1 MAKND
6 WIVAGLNNPDFTPYD
21 FSTIADLTLD
31 NTQMLQKDQYL
42 KSDFIKNHDMFKD
55 ESGNFSEDRF
65 NQYYQL
71 KLNEFREFQEQE
83 FPKGPQLDMFDTDR
97 TKDSRVKDIRF
108 EIGRHVNPDR
118 QAVGIEGVR
127 VWSDPT
133 QTKSEIAQS
142 QKIWDTEKQEFKDYS
157 SNDKALVNGIVDW
170 VKEVFSDP
178 LVMAQWEEDGEHI
191 DPITGLT
198 RTHKKGDYKLN
209 EKGTYY
215 YETLG
220 NRSAI
225 GKEVLSVFDT
235 LSVDGEGINKYDFF
249 DSDDVKK
256 SAAGVIAKNVAAL
269 IPLFTPLGT
278 AYSWALV
285 AKEFSK
291 ALPMLY
297 GFATILGD
305 SNETPKWINNVA
317 AFGAKMSTG
326 TSQYAKENTFSFENF
341 GNLIADVALQWGQ
354 QKAIAEGINKL
365 RGSTDYIKKAQ
376 ESAEALYKVKAREL
390 GASEELWEVCKN
402 KFLPEAQK
410 MATQAGQLGRD
421 ISMAY
426 MAIVSNSDLYNDMR
440 NQGLSKSE
448 SAAIALGST
457 LGMFGLN
464 KYTGLGEIFFD
475 DATDDAVK
483 MARLAIKEEMKDA
496 GNMFTAIKNSN
507 LPEPNK
513 LLKFIKTA
521 SDKAGNVMSKFS
533 EGVKY
538 HTLNFA
544 GKAFGEGLEEVSEEL
559 ISDVSKQIYELAG
572 QFGFDTTAKDIG
584 AWDNALERYSMSFIG
599 GALGGGI
606 FYGKEALIDGKS
618 YKNDIKN
625 QELQTL
631 IRNGHANELRSMVR
645 EMKEQGKLASTKL
658 SASKYE
664 TDEKGNQ
671 VWLTTDNK
679 AESQNDAI
687 GNAILDKINA
697 LEEVINQNRI
707 GLSDEQ
713 LFENMVLTEK
723 RYKRYEKIAPLTNY
737 YQDFNNIVK
746 NLIAAELDLKKA
758 SQTVEGTV
766 NGTPL
771 TDARLTPEQEA
782 SRQEQLLKLR
792 ENVDK
797 YRQQK
802 DEFLAGD
809 TSLEYTRKLNFI
821 MDPMLHS
828 QYLSIDVDQFFAEKY
843 GDRKPEE
850 LNPEELIK
858 FQQDWQK
865 KLESTLKEE
874 VSQSWEKFK
883 AHEQL
888 IIPELSELEQETPIY
903 KKFSKDTEILFGN
916 ELSTEALFQS
926 YANYDTKLD
935 SESDEDFEFRNTKL
949 IIDDVEESDE
959 EFQLRKFNRWRQID
973 EYNTQKDQEWA
984 DRVTQHLASVGYKV
998 DPFTFRFLRRA
1009 MPQRQ
1014 KEIVERKLSFS
1025 LTPPNIKQI
1034 FKQLKP
1040 DLSNIDEVKE
1050 VLYNSIYQQKKTDV
1064 SAALDKLQTMELTDD
1079 DGDTINI
1086 NDYVVQEQDGE
1097 FTLQEIVD
1105 DPSLLTIQ
1113 NEELVNTLASLIPV
1127 IGGDVT
1133 LSEVV
1138 ESGSYLLE
1146 SNSNFENFV
1155 KNSTSIYENDLQTL
1169 VTSIKTNPIYNL
1181 SDSLKKQIKNPIGEL
1196 IKRLSEK
1203 NGDEIPNIDEILDQ
1217 IQDDF
1222 ENIDDVNQLIL
1233 DDTQMSNLK
1242 KVRDYLKLLNGFMYA
1257 ASSNPD
1263 KRNPY
1268 GHNQV
1273 INAFAQTHKDT
1284 LLKEWAPL
1292 PEIDSDYFTLYNQSI
1307 AQYTSEIDYWINLS
1321 NNNNVNKIRK
1331 FVATDRAFNQALL
1344 DSIKDRNL
1352 KISIDDTEIDLLDGF
1367 IDGDIDPEVNLFNSE
1382 KALHKNFKKAVEK
1395 SGLSVHDFLIKTK
1408 LLEQLVPSISN
1419 IATQQVAGL
1428 SESLRK
1434 ENLTDFDLVQYFA
1447 QIFAL
1452 NPSEFYAELRSKVK
1466 NNDKI
1471 APITAQEYS
1480 SKLAKAITTETYRD
1494 VMRYAYEKSGS
1505 KLPYLRN
1512 TLIIPG
1518 VAGAGKTAVVLASV
1532 NNPEEEVIVAGP
1544 TENQAQNLQK
1554 SLGRTASYTFKQL
1567 LEKILGAEQYKAI
1580 QDELQKIDNIKGIK
1594 DYNGEYFT
1602 IEEINGVAVAKL
1614 KRGAL
1619 RFNTLEKTPKKL
1631 FLDEATHLN
1640 SLEAQIIDAF
1650 AESIGAVNYFAG
1662 DLNQRGAFI
1671 QKAGIEN
1678 LQEDSL
1684 FSSRAPKL
1692 SISLRDNNL
1701 QKYLNQENVRS
1712 VLDTVNEN
1720 VLKLSSDE
1728 LKQFWPRVLNTISK
1742 FNFKVYNHEEL
1753 NGDLITT
1760 TLDDELINKLK
1771 VEKTI
1776 DENGTTKKI
1785 PSTVG
1790 FVGSKSSPYLQKLKN
1805 AGLDPKVMS
1814 MDEMQGDEFDYVV
1827 IDHNW
1832 EQSAPDASYKT
1843 KMFLTDLYTA
1853 MTRARTASIFIDN
1866 GLSRIIGKNVLSNN
1880 KSKAPSILEGVKEL
1894 REKKLA
1900 ILDKFQLDLGEAKTS
1915 TPTTTTPE
1923 PSTPN
1928 TPSAVDPYSVLNIKR
1943 SNINPKLVLF
1953 NSNIDDDSA
1962 KIEYVKKQDEEVN
1975 KDDIIAT
1982 ISLSDGTKINY
1993 IALESGK
2000 VFEQH
2005 SSEGEALHMGQN
2017 LSHIEF
2023 KTLVSNIED
2032 VVKIEVVD
2040 DSIKPSS
2047 EPASVNP
2054 DEDFMDPDNK
2064 GIDPEASELIQ
2075 KISAEE
2081 QSTVSEVIETN
2092 FAADGE
2098 QVVETFTD
2106 ITILGAEQ
2114 TEKQKRIV
2122 KYNGE
2127 DVEIEAPVWVINK
2140 PETGPLRNLQALYD
2154 ANTELIKYTDKIQA
2168 QKHLFDIKSSIIYQH
2183 EFDKLPRY
2191 VKQKFKKSDWEQG
2204 TLEIEVREVT
2214 SSDTTHLN
2222 AKYNEAGFEYNGK
2235 RYIVNI
2241 VFSVK
2246 TKSGQ
2251 TAKFDI
2257 SGLPELE
2264 TYRNNLETIKRNLQ
2278 NRINSATGEDKVK
2291 LQEKLNNTDATFANY
2306 ENLLKSWIAEYETS
2320 KQFSYQIDPS
2330 MIHFNKTTW
2339 FSDLQQ
2345 SEREDGIQLGGK
2357 LNPITGER
2365 TVDTSSGKSS
2375 FTIQK
2380 SRKSLMLN
2388 HPELVFSPIYTYASD
2403 ANVLGVGG
2411 MDNSIKGKAVI
2422 LVSSDTLLSPGELLA
2437 EYKKQ
2442 KMNPEYKTAR
2452 VRMLVLDNY
2461 GMKFSQFIDNDF
2473 IRKFQASAEERKP
2486 FRQNFTGIRMFT
2498 SLWNWRAGLMRFN
2511 EAFGKWQSDNKFTDR
2526 QVEILIKAEQMIFD
2540 KEDPQA
2546 LLQSVGLSIA
2556 DIDKIQEFNTT
2567 YCTEVP
2573 MFRLGYAKNENGFY
2587 IRANVDVHD
2596 CSVYN
2601 KDKVNLAFISPNK
2614 SKQFEVLIN
2623 RILKSIEPNE
2633 LSPQSTLGLK
2643 LIKPDGSDWKPDE
2656 LIDLQ
2661 DAKHRHA
2668 LSGLLKT
2675 NEHGKMVLHSDGQN
2689 LMYGKDDYWSM
2700 IPALISNVV
2709 RTITYFQHH
2718 PDELNSGVQ
2727 NARITLYDKSGGTEE
2742 KSLLETQID
2751 DLFSDGHLQ
2760 TGYDPSLFNLL
2771 NLVFHGT
2778 TDDIH
2783 KKLTKG
2789 TSLLQVEDA
2798 YFKHGFYISPDISR
2812 KKGRAGESE
2821 IISDK
2826 DVTGKVLFY
2835 EIETTPELFTVD
2847 TEVRTSGLGL
2857 KINKLL
2863 ETVKEEQT
2871 KEEEILK
2878 GEDPVEKFKLNY
2890 PNLSKLIDLGNLQ
2903 GNEWEFDLSNSE
2915 EVIDWYNEVLKDS
2928 IKSKITQREETVLD
2942 QTFQV
2947 QEDSSGDVQ
2956 YISLRQYI
2964 ANQLK
2969 SDTFTHDFG
2978 EGLIIRH
2985 GSDIYTLTDEFNLEK
3000 VGNDSVKS
3008 KYSEIGKK
3016 FLQIIKDD
3024 AKKLI
3029 ADDEDD
3035 NNNIKITQDD
3045 LNALYRTLEQIFS
3058 LSNDE
3063 EISEQLEKLQD
3074 NNPVYSEAYI
3084 VHVAVNYSDLYNK
3097 FEEC

>member
-31 NTQMLQKDQYL
+31 NTQMLRKDEYL
-42 KSDFIKNHDMFKD
+42 KSDFIKNHDLFKD
-55 ESGNFSEDRF
+55 ESGNFSEDKF
-65 NQYYQL
+65 NQYYQY
-71 KLNEFREFQEQE
+71 KLNDFREFQEQE

-108 EIGRHVNPDR
+108 EIGRHFNPDR

-142 QKIWDTEKQEFKDYS
+142 QKIWDTKKQEFKDYS

-209 EKGTYY
+209 DKGTYY

-249 DSDDVKK
+249 DSDDIKK

-269 IPLFTPLGT
+269 IPLFTPFGT
-278 AYSWALV
+278 AYSWALI

-317 AFGAKMSTG
+317 AFGTKMSTG

-410 MATQAGQLGRD
+410 MATQASQLGRD
-421 ISMAY
+421 VSMAY

-448 SAAIALGST
+448 AAAVALGST

-483 MARLAIKEEMKDA
+483 MARMAIKEEMKDA
-496 GNMFTAIKNSN
+496 GNMFAAIKNSN
-507 LPEPNK
+507 LAEPNK
-513 LLKFIKTA
+513 LLKFIKIA

-572 QFGFDTTAKDIG
+572 QFGFDTTAKDVG

-599 GALGGGI
+599 GAIGGGI

-618 YKNDIKN
+618 YKQDIKN

-645 EMKEQGKLASTKL
+645 EMQGKGKLGSTKL

-758 SQTVEGTV
+758 SQTIEGTV
-766 NGTPL
+766 NGNPL

-782 SRQEQLLKLR
+782 SRQEQLLKLK
-792 ENVDK
+792 EIVDK
-797 YRQQK
+797 YRKQK

-828 QYLSIDVDQFFAEKY
+828 QYLSIDADQFFAEQY

-865 KLESTLKEE
+865 KLETTLKEE
-874 VSQSWEKFK
+874 VDQSWKKFK
-883 AHEQL
+883 EHEQL

-935 SESDEDFEFRNTKL
+935 SESDEDFELRNTKL
-949 IIDDVEESDE
+949 VIDGIEESDE
-959 EFQLRKFNRWRQID
+959 EFQLRKFNRWKQID

-984 DRVTQHLASVGYKV
+984 DKVIQHLASVGYKV

-1014 KEIVERKLSFS
+1014 KDVVERKLSFS
-1025 LTPPNIKQI
+1025 LTPPHIKQI

-1040 DLSNIDEVKE
+1040 DLSNVEEVKE
-1050 VLYNSIYQQKKTDV
+1050 VLYNSIYQQKKSDV
-1064 SAALDKLQTMELTDD
+1064 SSVLDRLQTIELEDA
-1079 DGDTINI
+1079 DGDTIDI
-1086 NDYVVQEQDGE
+1086 NEYVAQEQDGE
-1097 FTLQEIVD
+1097 FTIQEIVD
-1105 DPSLLTIQ
+1105 NPSLLTIQ

-1133 LSEVV
+1133 LAEVV

-1146 SNSNFENFV
+1146 GNSNFENFV

-1181 SDSLKKQIKNPIGEL
+1181 SESLKKQIKNPIGEL

-1284 LLKEWAPL
+1284 LLKEWEPL

-1344 DSIKDRNL
+1344 DAIKDRNL

-1367 IDGDIDPEVNLFNSE
+1367 IDGDIDPEVNLFNAE
-1382 KALHKNFKKAVEK
+1382 KVLHKNFKKAVEK
-1395 SGLSVHDFLIKTK
+1395 SGLSVYDFLIKTK

-1419 IATQQVAGL
+1419 IANQQVAGL

-1452 NPSEFYAELRSKVK
+1452 NPSEFYAELRGKVK

-1554 SLGRTASYTFKQL
+1554 ALGRTASYTFKQL

-1580 QDELQKIDNIKGIK
+1580 QDELLKIDNVKEIK

-1650 AESIGAVNYFAG
+1650 AELIGAVNYFAG

-1720 VLKLSSDE
+1720 VLKLSTDE
-1728 LKQFWPRVLNTISK
+1728 LKQFWPRVLNSISK

-1760 TLDDELINKLK
+1760 DLTDELINKLK
-1771 VEKTI
+1771 VEKSI
-1776 DENGTTKKI
+1776 EENGTAKKI

-1805 AGLDPKVMS
+1805 AGVDPKVMS
-1814 MDEMQGDEFDYVV
+1814 MDEMQGDEFDYVI

-1832 EQSAPDASYKT
+1832 EHDAPDASYKT
-1843 KMFLTDLYTA
+1843 KMFLTNLYTA
-1853 MTRARTASIFIDN
+1853 MTRARTASVFIDN
-1866 GLSRIIGKNVLSNN
+1866 GLSKIIGKNVLSNN

-1900 ILDKFQLDLGEAKTS
+1900 ILDKFQLEFEESKPS
-1915 TPTTTTPE
+1915 SPSSTTPE
-1923 PSTPN
+1923 SSTPST
-1928 TPSAVDPYSVLNIKR
+1928 TPVY
-1943 SNINPKLVLF
+1943 
-1953 NSNIDDDSA
+1953 
-1962 KIEYVKKQDEEVN
+1962 
-1975 KDDIIAT
+1975 
-1982 ISLSDGTKINY
+1982 
-1993 IALESGK
+1993 
-2000 VFEQH
+2000 
-2005 SSEGEALHMGQN
+2005 
-2017 LSHIEF
+2017 
-2023 KTLVSNIED
+2023 
-2032 VVKIEVVD
+2032 
-2040 DSIKPSS
+2040 
-2047 EPASVNP
+2047 EPTSVNP
-2054 DEDFMDPDNK
+2054 DEDFVDPDNK
-2064 GIDPEASELIQ
+2064 GIDSEASELIQ
-2075 KISAEE
+2075 KISSEE
-2081 QSTVSEVIETN
+2081 QSTVAEVITTN

-2106 ITILGAEQ
+2106 TTILSAEQ

-2122 KYNGE
+2122 KYNGK
-2127 DVEIEAPVWVINK
+2127 DVEIEAPVWIINK

-2191 VKQKFKKSDWEQG
+2191 VKQKFKKSDWEKG

-2235 RYIVNI
+2235 HYIVNV

-2264 TYRNNLETIKRNLQ
+2264 TYRNNLETIKQNLQ
-2278 NRINSATGEDKVK
+2278 NRINSATGEDRIK

-2306 ENLLKSWIAEYETS
+2306 ENLLKSWIAEYEIN

-2375 FTIQK
+2375 FTVQK

-2403 ANVLGVGG
+2403 ANVLGLGG

-2422 LVSSDTLLSPGELLA
+2422 LVTSDTLLSPGELLA

-2473 IRKFQASAEERKP
+2473 IRAFQASSEERKP

-2511 EAFGKWQSDNKFTDR
+2511 EAFGKWQSDNKYTDR

-2546 LLQSVGLSIA
+2546 LLQSVGLSIV

-2633 LSPQSTLGLK
+2633 FSPQSTLGLK

-2727 NARITLYDKSGGTEE
+2727 NAKITIYDKSGGKEE

-2751 DLFSDGHLQ
+2751 DLFSEGYLQ
-2760 TGYDPSLFNLL
+2760 TGYDSSLFNLL

-2812 KKGRAGESE
+2812 KKGRAGDPE

-2903 GNEWEFDLSNSE
+2903 GNEWEFDLSNAE
-2915 EVIDWYNEVLKDS
+2915 EVIEWYNEVLKDS
-2928 IKSKITQREETVLD
+2928 IKSGITQQQETVLD
-2942 QTFQV
+2942 QTFQI
-2947 QEDSSGDVQ
+2947 QQDFNGDVQ

-2978 EGLIIRH
+2978 EGLIIKH
-2985 GSDIYTLTDEFNLEK
+2985 GSSIYTLTDEFKLEK

-3016 FLQIIKDD
+3016 LLQIIRDD
-3024 AKKLI
+3024 AKILI
-3029 ADDEDD
+3029 ADDE
-3035 NNNIKITQDD
+3035 NIKITQEDLDD
-3045 LNALYRTLEQIFS
+3045 LYRTLEQIFS

-3063 EISEQLEKLQD
+3063 EISKQLEKLQD
-3074 NNPVYSEAYI
+3074 NNTVYSDAYI
-3084 VHVAVNYSDLYNK
+3084 VHVEVNYSDLYNK
-3097 FEEC
+3097 FREC

>member
-31 NTQMLQKDQYL
+31 NTQMLRKDEYL
-42 KSDFIKNHDMFKD
+42 KSDFIKNHDLFKD
-55 ESGNFSEDRF
+55 ESDNFSEDKF
-65 NQYYQL
+65 NQYYQY
-71 KLNEFREFQEQE
+71 KLNDFREFQEQE

-108 EIGRHVNPDR
+108 EIGRHFNPDR

-142 QKIWDTEKQEFKDYS
+142 QKIWDTKKQEFKDYS

-198 RTHKKGDYKLN
+198 RTHNKGDYKLN
-209 EKGTYY
+209 DKGTYY

-249 DSDDVKK
+249 DSDDIKK

-269 IPLFTPLGT
+269 IPLFTPFGT
-278 AYSWALV
+278 AYSWALI

-317 AFGAKMSTG
+317 AFGTKMSTG

-410 MATQAGQLGRD
+410 MATQASQLGRD
-421 ISMAY
+421 VSMAY

-448 SAAIALGST
+448 AAAVALGST

-483 MARLAIKEEMKDA
+483 MARMAIKEEMKDA
-496 GNMFTAIKNSN
+496 GNMFAAIKNSN
-507 LPEPNK
+507 LAEPNK
-513 LLKFIKTA
+513 LLKFIKIA

-544 GKAFGEGLEEVSEEL
+544 GKAFGEVSEEL

-572 QFGFDTTAKDIG
+572 QFGFDTTAKDVG

-599 GALGGGI
+599 GAIGGGI

-618 YKNDIKN
+618 YKQDIKN

-645 EMKEQGKLASTKL
+645 EMQGKGKLGSTKL

-758 SQTVEGTV
+758 SQTIEGTV
-766 NGTPL
+766 NGNPL

-782 SRQEQLLKLR
+782 SRQEQLLKLK
-792 ENVDK
+792 EIVDK
-797 YRQQK
+797 YRKQK

-828 QYLSIDVDQFFAEKY
+828 QYLSIDADQFFAEQY

-865 KLESTLKEE
+865 KLETTLKEE
-874 VSQSWEKFK
+874 VDQSWKKFK
-883 AHEQL
+883 EHEQL

-935 SESDEDFEFRNTKL
+935 SESDEDFELRNTKL
-949 IIDDVEESDE
+949 VIDGIEESDE
-959 EFQLRKFNRWRQID
+959 EFQLRKFNRWKQID

-984 DRVTQHLASVGYKV
+984 DKVIQHLASVGYKV

-1014 KEIVERKLSFS
+1014 KDVVERKLSFS
-1025 LTPPNIKQI
+1025 LTPPHIKQI

-1040 DLSNIDEVKE
+1040 DLSNVEEVKE
-1050 VLYNSIYQQKKTDV
+1050 VLYNSIYQQKKSDV
-1064 SAALDKLQTMELTDD
+1064 SSILDRLQTIELEDA
-1079 DGDTINI
+1079 DGDTIDI
-1086 NDYVVQEQDGE
+1086 NEYVAQEQDGE
-1097 FTLQEIVD
+1097 FTIQEIVD
-1105 DPSLLTIQ
+1105 NPSLLTIQ

-1133 LSEVV
+1133 LAEVV

-1146 SNSNFENFV
+1146 GNSNFENFV

-1181 SDSLKKQIKNPIGEL
+1181 SESLKKQIKNPIGEL

-1284 LLKEWAPL
+1284 LLKEWEPL

-1344 DSIKDRNL
+1344 DAIKDRNL

-1367 IDGDIDPEVNLFNSE
+1367 IDGDIDPEVNLFNVE
-1382 KALHKNFKKAVEK
+1382 KVLHKNFKKAVEK
-1395 SGLSVHDFLIKTK
+1395 SGLSVYDFLIKTK

-1419 IATQQVAGL
+1419 IANQQVAGL

-1452 NPSEFYAELRSKVK
+1452 NPSEFYAELRGKVK

-1554 SLGRTASYTFKQL
+1554 ALGRTASYTFKQL

-1580 QDELQKIDNIKGIK
+1580 QDELLKIDNVKEIK

-1650 AESIGAVNYFAG
+1650 AELIGAVNYFAG

-1720 VLKLSSDE
+1720 VLKLSTDE
-1728 LKQFWPRVLNTISK
+1728 LKQFWPRVLNSISK

-1760 TLDDELINKLK
+1760 DLTDELINKLK
-1771 VEKTI
+1771 VEKSI
-1776 DENGTTKKI
+1776 EENGTAKKI

-1805 AGLDPKVMS
+1805 AGVDPKVMS
-1814 MDEMQGDEFDYVV
+1814 MDEMQGDEFDYVI

-1832 EQSAPDASYKT
+1832 EHDAPDASYKT

-1853 MTRARTASIFIDN
+1853 MTRARTASVFIDN
-1866 GLSRIIGKNVLSNN
+1866 GLSKIIGKNVLSNN

-1900 ILDKFQLDLGEAKTS
+1900 ILDKFQLEFEESKPS
-1915 TPTTTTPE
+1915 SPSSTTPE
-1923 PSTPN
+1923 SSTPST
-1928 TPSAVDPYSVLNIKR
+1928 TPVY
-1943 SNINPKLVLF
+1943 
-1953 NSNIDDDSA
+1953 
-1962 KIEYVKKQDEEVN
+1962 
-1975 KDDIIAT
+1975 
-1982 ISLSDGTKINY
+1982 
-1993 IALESGK
+1993 
-2000 VFEQH
+2000 
-2005 SSEGEALHMGQN
+2005 
-2017 LSHIEF
+2017 
-2023 KTLVSNIED
+2023 
-2032 VVKIEVVD
+2032 
-2040 DSIKPSS
+2040 
-2047 EPASVNP
+2047 EPTSVNP
-2054 DEDFMDPDNK
+2054 DEDFVDPDNK
-2064 GIDPEASELIQ
+2064 GIDSEASELIQ
-2075 KISAEE
+2075 KISSEE
-2081 QSTVSEVIETN
+2081 QSTVAEVITTN

-2106 ITILGAEQ
+2106 TTILSAEQ

-2122 KYNGE
+2122 KYNGK
-2127 DVEIEAPVWVINK
+2127 DVEIEAPVWIINK

-2191 VKQKFKKSDWEQG
+2191 VKQKFKKSDWEKG

-2235 RYIVNI
+2235 HYIVNV

-2264 TYRNNLETIKRNLQ
+2264 TYRNNLETIKQNLQ
-2278 NRINSATGEDKVK
+2278 NRINSATGEDRIK

-2306 ENLLKSWIAEYETS
+2306 ENLLKSWIAEYEIN

-2375 FTIQK
+2375 FTVQK

-2422 LVSSDTLLSPGELLA
+2422 LVTSDTLLSPGELLA

-2473 IRKFQASAEERKP
+2473 IRAFQASAEERKP

-2498 SLWNWRAGLMRFN
+2498 SLWNWRAGLIRFN
-2511 EAFGKWQSDNKFTDR
+2511 EAFGKWQSDNKYTDR

-2546 LLQSVGLSIA
+2546 LLQSVGLSIV

-2633 LSPQSTLGLK
+2633 FSPQSTLGLK

-2661 DAKHRHA
+2661 DTKHRHA

-2727 NARITLYDKSGGTEE
+2727 NAKITIYDKSGGKEE

-2751 DLFSDGHLQ
+2751 DLFSEGYLQ

-2812 KKGRAGESE
+2812 KKGRAGDPE

-2903 GNEWEFDLSNSE
+2903 GNEWEFDLSNAE
-2915 EVIDWYNEVLKDS
+2915 EVIEWYNEVLKDS
-2928 IKSKITQREETVLD
+2928 IKSGITQQQETVLD
-2942 QTFQV
+2942 QTFQI
-2947 QEDSSGDVQ
+2947 QQDFNGDVQ

-2978 EGLIIRH
+2978 EGLIIKH
-2985 GSDIYTLTDEFNLEK
+2985 GSSIYTLTDEFKLEK

-3016 FLQIIKDD
+3016 LLQIIRDD
-3024 AKKLI
+3024 AKILI
-3029 ADDEDD
+3029 ADDE
-3035 NNNIKITQDD
+3035 NIKITQEDLDD
-3045 LNALYRTLEQIFS
+3045 LYRTLEQIFS

-3063 EISEQLEKLQD
+3063 EISKQLEKLQD
-3074 NNPVYSEAYI
+3074 NNTVYSDAYI
-3084 VHVAVNYSDLYNK
+3084 VHVEVNYSDLYNK
-3097 FEEC
+3097 FREC

>member
-31 NTQMLQKDQYL
+31 NTQMLSKDEYL

-55 ESGNFSEDRF
+55 ESGKFSENKF
-65 NQYYQL
+65 NQYYQY
-71 KLNEFREFQEQE
+71 KLNDFREFQEQE
-83 FPKGPQLDMFDTDR
+83 FPKGPQLDMFDTDK

-142 QKIWDTEKQEFKDYS
+142 QKIWDTKKQEFKDYS
-157 SNDKALVNGIVDW
+157 SNDKALVNGVVDW

-198 RTHKKGDYKLN
+198 RTHSKGDYKLN

-220 NRSAI
+220 DRSAV

-235 LSVDGEGINKYDFF
+235 LTVDGEGINKYDFF
-249 DSDDVKK
+249 DSDDIEK
-256 SAAGVIAKNVAAL
+256 SATGIIAKNVAAL
-269 IPLFTPLGT
+269 IPLFTPIGT
-278 AYSWALV
+278 AYSWALI

-297 GFATILGD
+297 SFATILGD
-305 SNETPKWINNVA
+305 SNETPKWINNAA

-365 RGSTDYIKKAQ
+365 RKSTDYIKKAQ
-376 ESAEALYKVKAREL
+376 ESAEALYKVKSKEL

-410 MATQAGQLGRD
+410 MATQASQLGRD

-483 MARLAIKEEMKDA
+483 MARIAIKEEMKDA
-496 GNMFTAIKNSN
+496 KNMFTAIKNSN
-507 LPEPNK
+507 LSEPNK

-521 SDKAGNVMSKFS
+521 SSKAENVMSKFS

-538 HTLNFA
+538 HTLNFT
-544 GKAFGEGLEEVSEEL
+544 GKALGEGLEEVSEEI

-572 QFGFDTTAKDIG
+572 QFGFDTTSKDVG
-584 AWDNALERYSMSFIG
+584 AWDDALERYSMSFIG
-599 GALGGGI
+599 GAIGGGI

-618 YKNDIKN
+618 YKRDIKN
-625 QELQTL
+625 QEIQTL
-631 IRNGHANELRSMVR
+631 IRNGHANELRSMVK
-645 EMKEQGKLASTKL
+645 EMMKKGKLGNTKL

-671 VWLTTDNK
+671 VWLTTDNI
-679 AESQNDAI
+679 AESQNNAI
-687 GNAILDKINA
+687 GNAILYKINA

-746 NLIAAELDLKKA
+746 NLIAAELDFKKA
-758 SQTVEGTV
+758 SQTIEGTV
-766 NGTPL
+766 NGRPL
-771 TDARLTPEQEA
+771 TDAHLTSEQEA
-782 SRQEQLLKLR
+782 SRQEQLLKLK
-792 ENVDK
+792 EAVDK
-797 YRQQK
+797 YRKQK

-828 QYLSIDVDQFFAEKY
+828 QYLSIDMDQFFAEQY

-858 FQQDWQK
+858 FQLDWQK

-874 VSQSWEKFK
+874 VDQSWQKFK
-883 AHEQL
+883 EHEQL
-888 IIPELSELEQETPIY
+888 IIPELIELEQETPTY
-903 KKFSKDTEILFGN
+903 KKFSKDTETLFGD
-916 ELSTEALFQS
+916 ELSTESLFQS

-935 SESDEDFEFRNTKL
+935 TESDEDFEFRNSKL
-949 IIDDVEESDE
+949 IIDGIEESDE
-959 EFQLRKFNRWRQID
+959 QFQLRKFNRWRQID

-984 DRVTQHLASVGYKV
+984 DKVTQHLSSVGYKV

-1014 KEIVERKLSFS
+1014 KDIVERKISFL

-1050 VLYNSIYQQKKTDV
+1050 VLYKSIYQQKKLDV
-1064 SAALDKLQTMELTDD
+1064 SAALNELSTMELKDA
-1079 DGDTINI
+1079 DGDTIDI
-1086 NDYVVQEQDGE
+1086 NEYIAQEEDGS
-1097 FTLQEIVD
+1097 FTIQEIVD

-1113 NEELVNTLASLIPV
+1113 DGKLVDILKSLIPV
-1127 IGGDVT
+1127 IGGDIT

-1138 ESGSYLLE
+1138 QSGSYLLE
-1146 SNSNFENFV
+1146 GNSNFEDYV
-1155 KNSTSIYENDLQTL
+1155 KNSTSVYENDLQTL

-1181 SDSLKKQIKNPIGEL
+1181 SASLNRQIKNPIGEL
-1196 IKRLSEK
+1196 IKRLSQK
-1203 NGDEIPNIDEILDQ
+1203 NGDEIPNVDGLLDQ

-1222 ENIDDVNQLIL
+1222 ENIDDANQLIL

-1242 KVRDYLKLLNGFMYA
+1242 KVKDYLKLLNGFMYA

-1273 INAFAQTHKDT
+1273 INSFARTHKDT

-1292 PEIDSDYFTLYNQSI
+1292 PEIDSDYFILYNQAI
-1307 AQYTSEIDYWINLS
+1307 AQYASEIDYWIGLS

-1331 FVATDRAFNQALL
+1331 FVATDRAFNIALL
-1344 DSIKDRNL
+1344 ESTKDKNL
-1352 KISIDDTEIDLLDGF
+1352 KINIDDEEINLLDGF
-1367 IDGDIDPEVNLFNSE
+1367 VDGDIDPEVNLFNAE
-1382 KALHKNFKKAVEK
+1382 KVLYKNFKKAVEK
-1395 SGLSVHDFLIKTK
+1395 SGLSVYDFLVKTK

-1419 IATQQVAGL
+1419 IANQQVAGL

-1452 NPSEFYAELRSKVK
+1452 NPSDFYTELRGKVK

-1480 SKLAKAITTETYRD
+1480 SKLAKAITTETYRSI
-1494 VMRYAYEKSGS
+1494 MKYAYEKSGS
-1505 KLPYLRN
+1505 KLPYLHN

-1532 NNPEEEVIVAGP
+1532 NSPDEEVIVAGP
-1544 TENQAQNLQK
+1544 TENQAKNLQK
-1554 SLGRTASYTFKQL
+1554 ALGRTSSYTFKQL
-1567 LEKILGAEQYKAI
+1567 LEKILGIEQYNAI
-1580 QDELQKIDNIKGIK
+1580 QAELQKIDNTKGIK
-1594 DYNGEYFT
+1594 DYNCEYFT
-1602 IEEINGVAVAKL
+1602 VEEVNGVAVIKL
-1614 KRGAL
+1614 KEGSL

-1650 AESIGAVNYFAG
+1650 AKSIGAVNYFAG

-1671 QKAGIEN
+1671 KKAGIEN

-1728 LKQFWPRVLNTISK
+1728 LKQFWPRILNSISK

-1753 NGDLITT
+1753 NGDLITPDLT
-1760 TLDDELINKLK
+1760 DELINKLK
-1771 VEKTI
+1771 TEKFI
-1776 DENGTTKKI
+1776 EENGTIKKI
-1785 PSTVG
+1785 PVTIG
-1790 FVGSKSSPYLQKLKN
+1790 FVGSKSSQYLQKLKD
-1805 AGLDPKVMS
+1805 AGIDVKVMS
-1814 MDEMQGDEFDYVV
+1814 MDEMQGDEFDYVI
-1827 IDHNW
+1827 IDHDW
-1832 EQSAPDASYKT
+1832 ENNAPDASYKT
-1843 KMFLTDLYTA
+1843 KIFLTDLYTA
-1853 MTRARTASIFIDN
+1853 MTRARTASIFIDR
-1866 GLSRIIGKNVLSNN
+1866 GLSKIIGKNVLSNN
-1880 KSKAPSILEGVKEL
+1880 KSKAPSILDGVKEL

-1900 ILDKFQLDLGEAKTS
+1900 ILDKFQLEFEESKPNNPSENTTS
-1915 TPTTTTPE
+1915 T
-1923 PSTPN
+1923 
-1928 TPSAVDPYSVLNIKR
+1928 NITQ
-1943 SNINPKLVLF
+1943 S
-1953 NSNIDDDSA
+1953 
-1962 KIEYVKKQDEEVN
+1962 IEQ
-1975 KDDIIAT
+1975 
-1982 ISLSDGTKINY
+1982 
-1993 IALESGK
+1993 
-2000 VFEQH
+2000 
-2005 SSEGEALHMGQN
+2005 
-2017 LSHIEF
+2017 
-2023 KTLVSNIED
+2023 
-2032 VVKIEVVD
+2032 
-2040 DSIKPSS
+2040 PSS
-2047 EPASVNP
+2047 EPAVVNP
-2054 DEDFMDPDNK
+2054 DEDFIDPDNK
-2064 GIDPEASELIQ
+2064 NIDPDASNLIQ
-2075 KISAEE
+2075 KISSEE
-2081 QSTVSEVIETN
+2081 QNSDQELIKTN

-2106 ITILGAEQ
+2106 VTILSATQ
-2114 TEKQKRIV
+2114 TEKQKHTV
-2122 KYNGE
+2122 KYNGK
-2127 DVEIEAPVWVINK
+2127 DVEIEAPTWKINIPK
-2140 PETGPLRNLQALYD
+2140 TGSLRNLQALYD
-2154 ANTELIKYTDKIQA
+2154 NEKGEETELIKYTDKQQA
-2168 QKHLFDIKSSIIYQH
+2168 QQYLFDIKSSIIYQH
-2183 EFDKLPRY
+2183 AFKELPDY
-2191 VKQKFKKSDWEQG
+2191 IQKRFKESDWEKG
-2204 TLEIEVREVT
+2204 TLEIEVREAT
-2214 SSDTTHLN
+2214 NLDITHLN
-2222 AKYNEAGFEYNGK
+2222 AKYDESGFEYNGK

-2246 TKSGQ
+2246 TKSGRI
-2251 TAKFDI
+2251 AKFDI
-2257 SGLPELE
+2257 SGLPNPE
-2264 TYRNNLETIKRNLQ
+2264 TYKENLETIKKNLQ
-2278 NRINSATGEDKVK
+2278 ARINSSTGDDKIK
-2291 LQEKLNNTDATFANY
+2291 LQEKLNNTDATFTNY
-2306 ENLLKSWIAEYETS
+2306 KKLLKQWIAEYVS
-2320 KQFSYQIDPS
+2320 NGSFSYQINSS
-2330 MIHFNKTTW
+2330 MLHFNKTTW
-2339 FSDLQQ
+2339 FSKLQQ
-2345 SEREDGIQLGGK
+2345 SDREDGIQLGGK

-2365 TVDTSSGKSS
+2365 TVDTSTGETS
-2375 FTIQK
+2375 FAIQR

-2388 HPELVFSPIYTYASD
+2388 HPELVFSPIYTYASND
-2403 ANVLGVGG
+2403 NVLNVGG
-2411 MDNSIKGKAVI
+2411 MDNTIKGKAVI
-2422 LVSSDTLLSPGELLA
+2422 FVTSDTLLSPNELLA
-2437 EYKKQ
+2437 KYKQQ
-2442 KMNPEYKTAR
+2442 KTNLNTETAR

-2461 GMKFSQFIDNDF
+2461 GMRFSQFIDNDF
-2473 IRKFQASAEERKP
+2473 IRAFQASSEERKP
-2486 FRQNFTGIRMFT
+2486 FRQNYTGIRMFT
-2498 SLWNWRAGLMRFN
+2498 SLWNWRAGLIRFN
-2511 EAFGKWQSDNKFTDR
+2511 EAVAKWQSDNKYSDR
-2526 QVEILIKAEQMIFD
+2526 QVEVLIESEQKLFD
-2540 KEDPQA
+2540 KEDPTVD
-2546 LLQSVGLSIA
+2546 LQTVGLSI
-2556 DIDKIQEFNTT
+2556 DDVHKIAKFNTED
-2567 YCTEVP
+2567 CKDIP
-2573 MFRLGYAKNENGFY
+2573 MFRLGYAKNKNGFY
-2587 IRANVDVHD
+2587 VRANVDVKG
-2596 CSVYN
+2596 SLVYN
-2601 KDKVNLAFISPNK
+2601 DKEKVNLAFISPAK

-2623 RILKSIEPNE
+2623 RILSSIEPNE
-2633 LSPQSTLGLK
+2633 KFPNSTLGLK
-2643 LIKPDGSDWKPDE
+2643 LIKPDGSDWGKDE
-2656 LIDLQ
+2656 LIDLK
-2661 DAKHRHA
+2661 DATHRRA
-2668 LSGLLKT
+2668 LSGLLKSDE
-2675 NEHGKMVLHSDGQN
+2675 NGKMILHADGQN
-2689 LMYGKDDYWSM
+2689 LMYGNDDYWSM

-2709 RTITYFQHH
+2709 KTITYLQHH
-2718 PDELNSGVQ
+2718 SDELTGGVQ
-2727 NARITLYDKSGGTEE
+2727 TAKITIQDKSGNKDENII
-2742 KSLLETQID
+2742 LETQVD
-2751 DLFSDGHLQ
+2751 DLFHDGYLQ

-2812 KKGRAGESE
+2812 KKGRAGDSE

-2826 DVTGKVLFY
+2826 DVDGKVLFY
-2835 EIETTPELFTVD
+2835 AIETTPELFTVD
-2847 TEVRTSGLGL
+2847 TDVRTSGIGL
-2857 KINKLL
+2857 KIDKLF

-2871 KEEEILK
+2871 KEEEIVK
-2878 GEDPVEKFKLNY
+2878 GKDSIEEFKQKH
-2890 PNLSKLIDLGNLQ
+2890 PNLSTLIDLKNTYEP
-2903 GNEWEFDLSNSE
+2903 EWEFDSE
-2915 EVIDWYNEVLKDS
+2915 NINELINWYNDTLKDNIKTKIKDKDTEVLDRILYVQWNDDNNDIQS
-2928 IKSKITQREETVLD
+2928 ISLKE
-2942 QTFQV
+2942 
-2947 QEDSSGDVQ
+2947 
-2956 YISLRQYI
+2956 YISV
-2964 ANQLK
+2964 QLN
-2969 SDTFTHDFG
+2969 SDTFTSEFN
-2978 EGLIIRH
+2978 EGLIIKYK
-2985 GSDIYTLTDEFNLEK
+2985 DKVYKLNDDLKLEEIK
-3000 VGNDSVKS
+3000 TNPTKS
-3008 KYSEIGKK
+3008 KYSEIGEEL
-3016 FLQIIKDD
+3016 LQILGNEDER
-3024 AKKLI
+3024 KKIISSFEKANEDNLI
-3029 ADDEDD
+3029 
-3035 NNNIKITQDD
+3035 D
-3045 LNALYRTLEQIFS
+3045 LGNALNQIFNS
-3058 LSNDE
+3058 SNNDDE
-3063 EISEQLEKLQD
+3063 EISKKLEILENTNTIYTDVYIQYLNDNYPDLVNKL
-3074 NNPVYSEAYI
+3074 Y
-3084 VHVAVNYSDLYNK
+3084 
-3097 FEEC
+3097 EC

>member
-31 NTQMLQKDQYL
+31 NTQMLRKDEYL
-42 KSDFIKNHDMFKD
+42 KSDFIKNHDLFKD
-55 ESGNFSEDRF
+55 ESGNFSEDKF
-65 NQYYQL
+65 NQYYQY
-71 KLNEFREFQEQE
+71 KLNDFREFQEQE

-108 EIGRHVNPDR
+108 EIGRHFNPDR

-127 VWSDPT
+127 VWSDTT

-142 QKIWDTEKQEFKDYS
+142 QKIWDTKKQEFKDYS

-278 AYSWALV
+278 AYSWALI

-317 AFGAKMSTG
+317 AFGTKMSTG

-365 RGSTDYIKKAQ
+365 RGSTNYIKKAQ
-376 ESAEALYKVKAREL
+376 ESAEALYKVKSREL

-410 MATQAGQLGRD
+410 MATQASQLGRD

-426 MAIVSNSDLYNDMR
+426 MAIISNSDLYNDMR

-483 MARLAIKEEMKDA
+483 MARMAIKEEMKDA

-521 SDKAGNVMSKFS
+521 SDKAENVMSKFS

-599 GALGGGI
+599 GAIGGGI

-618 YKNDIKN
+618 YKQDIKN

-758 SQTVEGTV
+758 SQTIEGIV
-766 NGTPL
+766 NGNPL

-782 SRQEQLLKLR
+782 SRQEQLLKLK
-792 ENVDK
+792 ETVDK

-828 QYLSIDVDQFFAEKY
+828 QYLSIDMDQFFAEKY

-874 VSQSWEKFK
+874 VDQSWKKFK
-883 AHEQL
+883 EHEQL

-903 KKFSKDTEILFGN
+903 KKFSQDTESLFGN
-916 ELSTEALFQS
+916 ELSTESLFQS

-935 SESDEDFEFRNTKL
+935 SESDEDFELRNTKL
-949 IIDDVEESDE
+949 TIDGVEESDE

-984 DRVTQHLASVGYKV
+984 DKVSQHLASVGYKV

-1014 KEIVERKLSFS
+1014 KDVVERKLSFS
-1025 LTPPNIKQI
+1025 LTPPHIKQI

-1040 DLSNIDEVKE
+1040 DLSNVDEVKE
-1050 VLYNSIYQQKKTDV
+1050 VLYNSIYQQKKSDISSV
-1064 SAALDKLQTMELTDD
+1064 LNKLQTIELEDG
-1079 DGDTINI
+1079 DGDTIDI
-1086 NDYVVQEQDGE
+1086 NDYITQEQDGE

-1127 IGGDVT
+1127 LGGDIT
-1133 LSEVV
+1133 LAEVV

-1146 SNSNFENFV
+1146 GNANFENFV

-1181 SDSLKKQIKNPIGEL
+1181 SDSLNKQIKNPIGEL

-1203 NGDEIPNIDEILDQ
+1203 NGDEIPNVDEILNQ

-1222 ENIDDVNQLIL
+1222 ENIEDVNQLIL

-1242 KVRDYLKLLNGFMYA
+1242 KVKDYLKLLNGFMYA

-1273 INAFAQTHKDT
+1273 INTFAQTHKDT
-1284 LLKEWAPL
+1284 LLKEWEPL

-1344 DSIKDRNL
+1344 DAIKDRNL
-1352 KISIDDTEIDLLDGF
+1352 KINIDDAEIDLLEGF
-1367 IDGDIDPEVNLFNSE
+1367 IDGDIDPEVNLFNAE

-1395 SGLSVHDFLIKTK
+1395 SGLSVYDFLIKTK

-1419 IATQQVAGL
+1419 IANQQVAGL
-1428 SESLRK
+1428 SESLHK

-1452 NPSEFYAELRSKVK
+1452 NPSEFYAELRGKVK

-1480 SKLAKAITTETYRD
+1480 SKLAKALTTETYRD

-1554 SLGRTASYTFKQL
+1554 ALGRTASYTFKQL
-1567 LEKILGAEQYKAI
+1567 LEKILGTEQYKAI
-1580 QDELQKIDNIKGIK
+1580 QDELLKIDNIKEIK

-1619 RFNTLEKTPKKL
+1619 RFNILEKTPKKL

-1720 VLKLSSDE
+1720 VLKLSADE
-1728 LKQFWPRVLNTISK
+1728 LKQFWPRVLNSISK

-1760 TLDDELINKLK
+1760 DLTDELINKLK
-1771 VEKTI
+1771 VEKSI
-1776 DENGTTKKI
+1776 EENGTIKKI

-1805 AGLDPKVMS
+1805 AGIDPKIMS
-1814 MDEMQGDEFDYVV
+1814 IDEMQGDEFDYVV

-1853 MTRARTASIFIDN
+1853 MTRARTASVFIDN
-1866 GLSRIIGKNVLSNN
+1866 GLSKIIGKNVLSNN

-1900 ILDKFQLDLGEAKTS
+1900 ILDKFQLEFEESKS
-1915 TPTTTTPE
+1915 SSPSSTTPE
-1923 PSTPN
+1923 PSTPST
-1928 TPSAVDPYSVLNIKR
+1928 TPIY
-1943 SNINPKLVLF
+1943 
-1953 NSNIDDDSA
+1953 
-1962 KIEYVKKQDEEVN
+1962 
-1975 KDDIIAT
+1975 
-1982 ISLSDGTKINY
+1982 
-1993 IALESGK
+1993 
-2000 VFEQH
+2000 
-2005 SSEGEALHMGQN
+2005 
-2017 LSHIEF
+2017 
-2023 KTLVSNIED
+2023 
-2032 VVKIEVVD
+2032 
-2040 DSIKPSS
+2040 
-2047 EPASVNP
+2047 EPAPVNP

-2064 GIDPEASELIQ
+2064 GIDSEASELIQ
-2075 KISAEE
+2075 KIASEE
-2081 QSTVSEVIETN
+2081 QSTVAEVITTN

-2122 KYNGE
+2122 KYNGK
-2127 DVEIEAPVWVINK
+2127 DVEIEAPVWIINK

-2154 ANTELIKYTDKIQA
+2154 ANTELIKYTDKVQA

-2191 VKQKFKKSDWEQG
+2191 VKQKFKKSDWEKG
-2204 TLEIEVREVT
+2204 TLEIEVREIT

-2222 AKYNEAGFEYNGK
+2222 AKYDEAGFEYNGK
-2235 RYIVNI
+2235 RYIVNV

-2264 TYRNNLETIKRNLQ
+2264 TYRNNLETIKLNLQ
-2278 NRINSATGEDKVK
+2278 NRINSTTGEDRIK

-2306 ENLLKSWIAEYETS
+2306 ENLLKSWIAEYEIN

-2375 FTIQK
+2375 FTVQK

-2422 LVSSDTLLSPGELLA
+2422 LVTSDTLLSPGELLA

-2473 IRKFQASAEERKP
+2473 IRAFQASAEERKP

-2511 EAFGKWQSDNKFTDR
+2511 EAFGKWQSDNKYTDR

-2540 KEDPQA
+2540 KEDPQV

-2556 DIDKIQEFNTT
+2556 DIDKIQEFNTK

-2727 NARITLYDKSGGTEE
+2727 NARITIYDKSGGKEE

-2751 DLFSDGHLQ
+2751 DLFSEGHLQ

-2812 KKGRAGESE
+2812 KKGRAGDPE

-2878 GEDPVEKFKLNY
+2878 GEDPVEKFKLSY

-2903 GNEWEFDLSNSE
+2903 GNEWEFDLSNAE

-2928 IKSKITQREETVLD
+2928 IKSGITQQQETVLD

-2947 QEDSSGDVQ
+2947 QQDSTGDVQ

-2978 EGLIIRH
+2978 EGLIIKH
-2985 GSDIYTLTDEFNLEK
+2985 GSSIYTLTDEFKLEK

-3016 FLQIIKDD
+3016 LLQIIIDD
-3024 AKKLI
+3024 AEILK
-3029 ADDEDD
+3029 ADE
-3035 NNNIKITQDD
+3035 NIKITQDD
-3045 LNALYRTLEQIFS
+3045 LDDLYRALEQTFS

-3063 EISEQLEKLQD
+3063 EISKQLEKLQD
-3074 NNPVYSEAYI
+3074 NNTVYSDGYI
-3084 VHVAVNYSDLYNK
+3084 VHVMTTYPDLYNNLV
-3097 FEEC
+3097 EC